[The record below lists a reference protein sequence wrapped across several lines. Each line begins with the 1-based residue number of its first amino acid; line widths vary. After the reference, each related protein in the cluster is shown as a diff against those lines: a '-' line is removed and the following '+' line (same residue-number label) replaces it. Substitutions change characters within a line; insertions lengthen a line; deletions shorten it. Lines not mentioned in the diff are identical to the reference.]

1 MRLRGA
7 GAVAAVPIALAICH
21 PQSAAGDPQSALAN
35 SQSAIRPSGASGRPE
50 PVEGRS
56 PKSAIEPR
64 LFTIDVSVADAR
76 GRAVDDLKP
85 AEFELHEAGALV
97 PLESVRFVRA
107 AGDPPTGAPALIQ
120 SAADERQAA
129 VKDDARLFAI
139 FLDEY
144 HVTSGANADRVREA
158 LLRFVDRD
166 LTPRDLVAVMKPL
179 ESLFTIRLSSDR
191 GAVRRA
197 IETFEGRKGQYEPR
211 NAYERDY
218 IAGMPARID
227 ATRNQVA
234 LSAVNA
240 LAVHLGSLTDRRKT
254 LVVVTEGI
262 GRSDRRRGQEYL
274 PTLDT
279 IIRSANRSNV
289 AVYPFDPSEGADDP
303 AGEGLR
309 RLAAETDGAPIP
321 ADAESGLRRAA
332 ADSSAY
338 YLLSFRSANPDD
350 GKFHE
355 LQALVKRPGVRLRVR
370 KGYWAASPDEA
381 MRTAL
386 LAKINEPKKVVPL
399 EPAPHVSTLI
409 RPWFGVSRGAGG
421 ASRVTFVWEPAPR
434 VPGDRV
440 RRQVAHLILTAKSI
454 DGTVLFDGPVAPTG
468 PAAID
473 DPVGTPSRV
482 VFEMPP
488 GRLRL
493 RMSIQDAASQ
503 ILDQDVREL
512 SVRDLRGDV
521 AIGTPEVLRARNAR
535 EFRTLDAEAA
545 VPVASREFSRT
556 ERLLIRFQAYGP
568 GGASPAVSAKLLGR
582 AGQAMRDL
590 TVAPAS
596 TPGDN
601 AIDLPLA
608 GLAAGEYSIE
618 VTATSGAGGAKDRV
632 GFRVT
637 S

>member
-7 GAVAAVPIALAICH
+7 AAAVLAVAVVS
-21 PQSAAGDPQSALAN
+21 PQRPLRGQSAL
-35 SQSAIRPSGASGRPE
+35 
-50 PVEGRS
+50 
-56 PKSAIEPR
+56 PR
-64 LFTIDVSVADAR
+64 LFTIDVSAADAR
-76 GRAVDDLKP
+76 GRAVENLGP
-85 AEFELHEAGALV
+85 ADFELREEGSLV
-97 PLESVRFVRA
+97 PVESVRLVRA
-107 AGDPPTGAPALIQ
+107 GGDPPADAPALIQ

-129 VKDDARLFAI
+129 GKDDARLFAI

-144 HVTSGANADRVREA
+144 HVTSGANTDRVRDA
-158 LLRFVDRD
+158 LLRFVDHD

-179 ESLFTIRLSSDR
+179 DSLFAIRLTRDR
-191 GAVRRA
+191 AAVRRV
-197 IETFEGRKGQYEPR
+197 IEAFDGRKGQYEPR

-218 IAGMPARID
+218 IAGTPAKID
-227 ATRNQVA
+227 AARSQVA

-240 LAVHLGSLTDRRKT
+240 LAVHLGSLADRRKT
-254 LVVVTEGI
+254 LVVATEAI
-262 GRSDRRRGQEYL
+262 GRSERRRGQEFL

-279 IIRSANRSNV
+279 IIRSANRANV
-289 AVYPFDPSEGADDP
+289 AVYPFDPSDGAGDS

-309 RLAAETDGAPIP
+309 RLAEETDGAAIR
-321 ADAESGLRRAA
+321 ADADSGLRRAA
-332 ADSSAY
+332 ADSSGY
-338 YLLSFRSANPDD
+338 YLLSFRSLHPDD
-350 GKFHE
+350 GKFRE
-355 LQALVKRPGVRLRVR
+355 LQASVKRAGVRVRAR

-381 MRTAL
+381 MRAAL
-386 LAKINEPKKVVPL
+386 LAKIDAPKRVVPP
-399 EPAPHVSTLI
+399 EPAPHVSRLI
-409 RPWFGVSRGAGG
+409 RPWFGVSRGAAGT
-421 ASRVTFVWEPAPR
+421 SRVTFVWEPAAR

-440 RRQVAHLILTAKSI
+440 RSQVSRLILTARSS
-454 DGTVLFDGPVAPTG
+454 DGTVLFEGPVAPTG

-473 DPVGTPSRV
+473 DPAATPSRV
-482 VFEMPP
+482 ILDMPP

-503 ILDQDVREL
+503 VLDQDVREV

-521 AIGTPEVLRARNAR
+521 AVGTPQVLRARNAR
-535 EFRTLDAEAA
+535 EFRTLDALEA

-568 GGASPAVSAKLLGR
+568 GGAPPVVSARLLGR
-582 AGQAMRDL
+582 AGNAMREL

-601 AIDLPLA
+601 TIDLPLA
-608 GLAAGEYSIE
+608 GLAAGEYMVE
-618 VTATSGAGGAKDRV
+618 VRATSGAGGATDRV